1 MVDAF
6 RKLHP
11 YKKAF
16 TRTNN
21 VVESR
26 IDYIWLSKD
35 LARGLL
41 FCDIISADLITN
53 SDHAIV
59 LAKFAIGIMK
69 RTIIKYNQM
78 CKHDA
83 AKEKSSFW
91 KYQHKTKIR

>member
-6 RKLHP
+6 RKLHL

-26 IDYIWLSKD
+26 IDYIWLSKN

-41 FCDIISADLITN
+41 FCNIIRADLITN

-59 LAKFAIGIMK
+59 LAKFATGIMK
-69 RTIIKYNQM
+69 RTRNRACNKRL
-78 CKHDA
+78 KDKKWLFLLDKA
-83 AKEKSSFW
+83 TLED
-91 KYQHKTKIR
+91 